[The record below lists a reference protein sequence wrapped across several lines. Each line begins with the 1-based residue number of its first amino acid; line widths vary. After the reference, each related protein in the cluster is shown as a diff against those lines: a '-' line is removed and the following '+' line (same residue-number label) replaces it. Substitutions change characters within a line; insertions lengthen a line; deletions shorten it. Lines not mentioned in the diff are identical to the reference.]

1 MASSTTAVLS
11 GAATEFAG
19 NVNKRILEKP
29 ALFEIIH
36 DRANSWVELAG
47 VVGGTLCYA
56 SVQVPA
62 SLAHLYKTY
71 ATLKQTAC
79 DQHLAALSVCA
90 IFGNC
95 LWLFTCN
102 VKGLTGISLH
112 PVSQFK

>member
-1 MASSTTAVLS
+1 MASSTTAILS

-29 ALFEIIH
+29 AFFEVIH

-47 VVGGTLCYA
+47 VVGGTLRYA

-62 SLAHLYKTY
+62 PLAHLHKTY
-71 ATLKQTAC
+71 ATLKQPAC
-79 DQHLAALSVCA
+79 YQHLAALSVCA

-95 LWLFTCN
+95 LWFFTSN
-102 VKGLTGISLH
+102 VEGLTGVSLH